1 MVILSVA
8 NVIRLSRKEFDGA
21 TSKLNVIGSRVARAV
36 SGELLLNDKKSAE
49 VVLFQQV
56 KLNDLT
62 EARLSSSRIDCKFSV
77 LGNFLGSRAYPACWS
92 EEAPGVYPVVYITIF
107 RETEGHSV
115 YYVLSTLGLSLLPLF
130 ILSVIAYYMLKRSLT
145 VSLLNPVKL
154 ASEAISVS
162 MPAFLRG
169 DIVTLPKPPDIPV
182 IELQKLFD
190 GLWNTV
196 IRLKESLAKRTA
208 VEVSGRTSE
217 AIARTTQALA
227 HDVRKPFSM
236 FKSIIQVIEGT
247 EDPNEVRKVLQ
258 LTLPEV
264 NQAMASVEGMIQDVM
279 QIGSEATMNLED
291 AAPSTLIEAAL
302 GDLFRIFPEADVS
315 LSYDFSHRH
324 MVRADSLRVERVFA
338 NILGNAM
345 QAMGERGNLWIRTLE
360 RDGFIE
366 FTLGNGGSHIPHES
380 LPKLFDAFFTSG
392 KKGGTGLGLAIA
404 KKIVEAHGGAIRCV
418 SEVSDAFPQGMVE
431 FVFTLPA
438 ATSICAPR
446 LEALPRTSREIQ
458 SALAAVRIVAS
469 RQEGMGADP
478 REAEIEC
485 VILQRIHQLSA
496 TRPQALTVLVVEDE
510 GVYRNGLLSLL
521 ERSEDLSRHVRMVFA
536 HNDKEA
542 LAAIEEHNPVLVIED
557 VDLGA
562 TSKDGIEIVTML
574 RANGF
579 KGHICVHSNRFL
591 AGDNRAALGAGAD
604 TVLPKPLGRAHFLK
618 LLLASLPEIQA
629 VGSASVGAQ
638 ETPQKLSVAMIDDSV
653 SMRLAWKVEIGK
665 HTNFRSFASSGAF
678 LDACDREEFFLSH
691 LEVVVTDYNFAPGD
705 PLDGGTLARELRRRG
720 YQGLILRA
728 SGQANLGS
736 EVEALFDADIGKS
749 ALAWPEFQATVAK
762 VHESRNRI

>member
-1 MVILSVA
+1 MMRLIAVLIVCLSSQSSFAATLLNSGWEYQLGEKIDSSQGWTPIEKPCLSGTTAEWAWFRTLVKSPFVPEPVLFLHMMDQPFEARIGDQTVYSFGNLNSKSRANFFGFPWHFVPLNSYSEVKEVVFKVRSNHSDHIGLCREIQVGSKSEIIKSLIRSDAKVILVSMIFLIIGLASLVA
-8 NVIRLSRKEFDGA
+8 SFFTRTTSPYGTFGALASLIGLWIGTTPENHVKQLILDNPTFWVHVDQISLYLIPAAFIAFLTDVFGDGIFRIEKWMKRFYLA
-21 TSKLNVIGSRVARAV
+21 FAVSSLIGSICGFLTLDVTHRIFNKVIPFSFAITISNSILLAIKGEKKARLLTGGILCFLMFAV
-36 SGELLLNDKKSAE
+36 HDWLVGTWVLKWHNLVMHWGFLLFICFLLAILHAHVRELLDVNTRQRLAD
-49 VVLFQQV
+49 
-56 KLNDLT
+56 
-62 EARLSSSRIDCKFSV
+62 AR
-77 LGNFLGSRAYPACWS
+77 
-92 EEAPGVYPVVYITIF
+92 T
-107 RETEGHSV
+107 H
-115 YYVLSTLGLSLLPLF
+115 
-130 ILSVIAYYMLKRSLT
+130 
-145 VSLLNPVKL
+145 
-154 ASEAISVS
+154 
-162 MPAFLRG
+162 
-169 DIVTLPKPPDIPV
+169 
-182 IELQKLFD
+182 
-190 GLWNTV
+190 
-196 IRLKESLAKRTA
+196 
-208 VEVSGRTSE
+208 

-279 QIGSEATMNLED
+279 QIGSDATMNLED

-345 QAMGERGNLWIRTLE
+345 QAMRERGNLWIRTLE

-478 REAEIEC
+478 REAEIEG

-542 LAAIEEHNPVLVIED
+542 LA
-557 VDLGA
+557 
-562 TSKDGIEIVTML
+562 
-574 RANGF
+574 
-579 KGHICVHSNRFL
+579 
-591 AGDNRAALGAGAD
+591 
-604 TVLPKPLGRAHFLK
+604 
-618 LLLASLPEIQA
+618 
-629 VGSASVGAQ
+629 
-638 ETPQKLSVAMIDDSV
+638 
-653 SMRLAWKVEIGK
+653 
-665 HTNFRSFASSGAF
+665 
-678 LDACDREEFFLSH
+678 
-691 LEVVVTDYNFAPGD
+691 
-705 PLDGGTLARELRRRG
+705 
-720 YQGLILRA
+720 
-728 SGQANLGS
+728 
-736 EVEALFDADIGKS
+736 
-749 ALAWPEFQATVAK
+749 
-762 VHESRNRI
+762 

>member
-1 MVILSVA
+1 MKRPIGIEMALRLG
-8 NVIRLSRKEFDGA
+8 IRRIAF
-21 TSKLNVIGSRVARAV
+21 V
-36 SGELLLNDKKSAE
+36 SGFLVFVVTSSLVCLLRYESVSRNVAFLSTQMMRQLVRHSSDEDSLRLRQTLLGL
-49 VVLFQQV
+49 VDDFQ
-56 KLNDLT
+56 KHAD
-62 EARLSSSRIDCKFSV
+62 ARLSFDVS
-77 LGNFLGSRAYPACWS
+77 LGSEVVVSSQSSTSWQFEWRVKELLPNGSVASVGFGVDADVM
-92 EEAPGVYPVVYITIF
+92 APGLAVGVSSGLLI
-107 RETEGHSV
+107 S
-115 YYVLSTLGLSLLPLF
+115 LGFLLLLRRLVQSFVLPLRRDLLDMRESKRPVHF
-130 ILSVIAYYMLKRSLT
+130 EEFVRFFDALEESRRLKSYEVIA
-145 VSLLNPVKL
+145 
-154 ASEAISVS
+154 
-162 MPAFLRG
+162 
-169 DIVTLPKPPDIPV
+169 
-182 IELQKLFD
+182 Q
-190 GLWNTV
+190 
-196 IRLKESLAKRTA
+196 
-208 VEVSGRTSE
+208 
-217 AIARTTQALA
+217 TTQSLA

-247 EDPNEVRKVLQ
+247 EDPSEVRKVLQ

-279 QIGSEATMNLED
+279 QIGSDATMNLED

-302 GDLFRIFPEADVS
+302 GDLFRIYPEADVS

-324 MVRADSLRVERVFA
+324 MVRVDSLRVERVFA

-345 QAMGERGNLWIRTLE
+345 QAMRERGNLWVRTLE

-404 KKIVEAHGGAIRCV
+404 KKIVEAHGGAIHCV
-418 SEVSDAFPQGMVE
+418 SKVSDAFPQGMVE
-431 FVFTLPA
+431 FVFTLPVA
-438 ATSICAPR
+438 QSICAPR

-458 SALAAVRIVAS
+458 SALAGVRIVAS

-478 REAEIEC
+478 REAEIESA
-485 VILQRIHQLSA
+485 ILQRINQLPE
-496 TRPQALTVLVVEDE
+496 TRPQVLTVLVVEDE

-521 ERSEDLSRHVRMVFA
+521 EHSENLSRHVRMVFA
-536 HNDKEA
+536 YNDSEA
-542 LAAIEEHNPVLVIED
+542 LAAIDEHNPVLVIED

-562 TSKDGIEIVTML
+562 TSRDGIEIVTML
-574 RANGF
+574 RAKGF

-591 AGDNRAALGAGAD
+591 AGDNRAALAAGAD

-618 LLLASLPEIQA
+618 LLLASLPEISA
-629 VGSASVGAQ
+629 VGDSSVLVR
-638 ETPQKLSVAMIDDSV
+638 ETTQHLSVAMIDDSV
-653 SMRLAWKVEIGK
+653 SMRVGWRMEIGK

-678 LDACDREEFFLSH
+678 LEACDREEVFLSH

-705 PLDGGTLARELRRRG
+705 PHDGGTLARELRRRG

-749 ALAWPEFQATVAK
+749 ALSWPEFQEKVA
-762 VHESRNRI
+762 EFCERRNRI